1 MGGFAS
7 AMISAGTTKA
17 PLLPESA
24 VQSDDKGN
32 YVYVVGA
39 KNKVI
44 RRDVKVGDVSDAG
57 IIILSGLTGTERVVL
72 SAGAFLNEG
81 ETVVPVSQKSN

>member
-1 MGGFAS
+1 
-7 AMISAGTTKA
+7 
-17 PLLPESA
+17 
-24 VQSDDKGN
+24 KGN
-32 YVYVVGA
+32 YVYIVGA